1 MFKLLS
7 SPITNQKA
15 KKNLDLKVHTY
26 FLSLAHSDTSG
37 YNTCPSAN
45 RVTINEKNPKKS
57 NCSSVCVAKNGNGNF
72 PNVKKSR
79 INKTIRFFEDRENFL
94 NDLVFDVFKAVN
106 YSIKKGFEPTF
117 RLNAYSDIKW
127 ENIKIKKYDSTI
139 FELFPFITFYDYSK
153 ISNRKT
159 LFNYE
164 LTYSHYGLN
173 EVTKEQIKQG
183 YNVAMVFNKNRTEDL
198 PKMYQGLKV
207 VDGDKTDLRTIKNDG
222 QNVIVGLRAKMS
234 KKNMNHELTKKR
246 GLKFLVNSNSI
257 EHLKKDIKNMEVN

>member
-15 KKNLDLKVHTY
+15 KKNLNLKVHTY

-45 RVTINEKNPKKS
+45 RITINEQNPKKS
-57 NCSSVCVAKNGNGNF
+57 NCSFVCVAKNGNGNF

-79 INKTIRFFEDRENFL
+79 INKTIRFFEDRQNFL
-94 NDLVFDVFKAVN
+94 EDLVFDVFKAIN
-106 YSIKKGFEPTF
+106 YSIKKDFEPTF

-153 ISNRKT
+153 LANRKT

-173 EVTKEQIKQG
+173 EVTKEQIKKG

-198 PKMYQGLKV
+198 PKMFNNQIV
-207 VDGDKTDLRTIKNDG
+207 IDGDKTDLRTLKNDG
-222 QNVIVGLRAKMS
+222 KNVIVGLRAKMS
-234 KKNMNHELTKKR
+234 KKNMNYELTKKD
-246 GLKFLVNSNSI
+246 GLKFLVKS
-257 EHLKKDIKNMEVN
+257 EVN